1 VRKMMIELEEQ
12 DVEEILEL
20 MREIS
25 ERLKLN
31 QDMLGVLLAKA
42 YQEEGRHA
50 QRDPH

>member
-1 VRKMMIELEEQ
+1 MRKMVIELEEQ
-12 DVEEILEL
+12 DVEEIIEL

-42 YQEEGRHA
+42 YQEEGRLP
-50 QRDPH
+50 QQDPH

>member
-1 VRKMMIELEEQ
+1 MRKMVIELEEQ

-31 QDMLGVLLAKA
+31 GHAGGATCKSVP
-42 YQEEGRHA
+42 GRSA
-50 QRDPH
+50 QRDH